1 MSKKPGGTKPRAK
14 KQSSGNKLGRGGR
27 DLKVRVK
34 TAKGRKGSSTRW
46 LQRQL
51 NDPYVAAAKRA
62 GLRSRAA
69 FKLEELDDKFKFLKP
84 NMRIIEL
91 GAAPG
96 GWTQVLVSRVGTEKP
111 DSEAKIIA
119 IDLVEMASLPGTEVV
134 LLDFMDDEAPEIIK
148 KALGGLADAVLSD
161 MAPKITG
168 HPKTDHL
175 RVMGLVEAAYKFATE
190 VLAPGGCFVSKVFQ
204 GGTEQNLLADMK
216 RTFAKVRHA
225 KPPSSRNESAEMFV
239 VAQNYRGGN
248 TD

>member
-1 MSKKPGGTKPRAK
+1 VSKKPAGK
-14 KQSSGNKLGRGGR
+14 KSSGRGGR
-27 DLKVRVK
+27 DLTVRVK

-69 FKLEELDDKFKFLKP
+69 FKLEELDDKFEFLKP

-111 DSEAKIIA
+111 GSKAKIVA
-119 IDLVEMASLPGTEVV
+119 IDSAEMDPLPGAEVM
-134 LLDFMDDEAPEIIK
+134 LLDFMADDAPDILK
-148 KALGGLADAVLSD
+148 NALGGPADVVLSD
-161 MAPKITG
+161 MAPKVTG
-168 HPKTDHL
+168 HSNTDHL
-175 RVMGLVEAAYKFATE
+175 RVMGLVEAAYEFATE

-204 GGTEQNLLADMK
+204 GGTEQSLLTEMK
-216 RTFAKVRHA
+216 RSFAKVRHA
-225 KPPSSRNESAEMFV
+225 KPPASRNESAEMFV
-239 VAQNYRGGN
+239 IAQNFRGES
-248 TD
+248 TK

>member
-1 MSKKPGGTKPRAK
+1 VSKKPAGK
-14 KQSSGNKLGRGGR
+14 KSSGRGGR
-27 DLKVRVK
+27 DLTVRVK

-69 FKLEELDDKFKFLKP
+69 FKLEELDDKFEFLKP

-111 DSEAKIIA
+111 GSKAKIVA
-119 IDLVEMASLPGTEVV
+119 IDSAEMDPLPGAEIM
-134 LLDFMDDEAPEIIK
+134 LLDFMADDAPDILK
-148 KALGGLADAVLSD
+148 NALGGPADAVLSD
-161 MAPKITG
+161 MAPKVTG
-168 HPKTDHL
+168 HSNTDHL
-175 RVMGLVEAAYKFATE
+175 RVMGLVEAAYEFATE

-204 GGTEQNLLADMK
+204 GGTEQSLLADMK
-216 RTFAKVRHA
+216 RSFANVRHA

-239 VAQNYRGGN
+239 VAQNYRGESAK
-248 TD
+248 

>member
-1 MSKKPGGTKPRAK
+1 MSKKSAGK
-14 KQSSGNKLGRGGR
+14 KSSGRGGR
-27 DLKVRVK
+27 DLTVRVK

-69 FKLEELDDKFKFLKP
+69 FKLEELDDKFEFLKP

-96 GWTQVLVSRVGTEKP
+96 GWTQILVSRVGTEKP
-111 DSEAKIIA
+111 GSKAKIVA
-119 IDLVEMASLPGTEVV
+119 IDLADMDPLPGAEVM
-134 LLDFMDDEAPEIIK
+134 LLDFMADDAPDILK
-148 KALGGLADAVLSD
+148 DALGGPADAVISD
-161 MAPKITG
+161 MAPKVTG
-168 HPKTDHL
+168 HANTDHL
-175 RVMGLVEAAYKFATE
+175 RVMGLVEAAYEFATE

-204 GGTEQNLLADMK
+204 GGTEQTLLAEMK
-216 RTFAKVRHA
+216 RSLSTVRHA

-239 VAQNYRGGN
+239 VAQNYRGDS
-248 TD
+248 TK